1 MNIFRGEVEVSIGG
15 KPRLVKF
22 GTNQLALFT
31 QKHNLALADVSFGM
45 EQIRDL
51 IWSGL
56 VAGAKKQGQEVDFDE
71 WTVGE
76 WIDEMNESE
85 FNKIIEAFN
94 NSMPENK
101 GDSKPGK

>member
-1 MNIFRGEVEVSIGG
+1 MNLFRGEVEVSIGG
-15 KPRLVKF
+15 RLRLVKF

-31 QKHNLALADVSFGM
+31 QKHSLQLSEVSFGM

-56 VAGAKKQGQEVDFDE
+56 VAGAKKRNEPVDFDE

-76 WIDEMNESE
+76 WIDELNQSE
-85 FNKIIEAFN
+85 FNKIISAFN
-94 NSMPENK
+94 NSMPES
-101 GDSKPGK
+101 GDSQPGK

>member
-15 KPRLVKF
+15 RLRLIKF

-31 QKHNLALADVSFGM
+31 QKHNLQLSEVSFGM

-56 VAGAKKQGQEVDFDE
+56 VAGAKKRNEPVDFDE

-76 WIDEMNESE
+76 WIDDLQQSE
-85 FNKIIEAFN
+85 FNRIIEAFN
-94 NSMPENK
+94 NSMPES
-101 GDSKPGK
+101 GDSQPGK